1 MQKNCSLK
9 LKKNLL
15 KLSKKLSD
23 KNVLSYSDIRKEL
36 GVDSKKLSKT
46 IKTLHKEGY
55 VTHKGRGK
63 FEFEKERIEVV
74 IFVYGS
80 LKRGF
85 DNNDILKDAQY
96 LCKAET
102 VRSFAMFEETSG
114 NYPYL
119 LKNENKG
126 YSKIKG
132 ELYKI
137 CRKDILKKIDSFEGT
152 PDYYKREKIKV
163 KIKKKKIKL
172 AETYFF
178 TNNIIPKDQEPIEE
192 WTKDNNYFLKVFEE
206 HYKKSMC
213 E

>member
-1 MQKNCSLK
+1 MQKKHSSK
-9 LKKNLL
+9 LKKNIL
-15 KLSKKLSD
+15 KLSKLSN
-23 KNVLSYSDIRKEL
+23 KNVLSYSDIREKIDI
-36 GVDSKKLSKT
+36 DSRELSKT
-46 IKTLHKEGY
+46 IKALHKEGY
-55 VTHKGRGK
+55 VTHRGRGK
-63 FEFEKERIEVV
+63 FELEEEPIKIT

-119 LKNENKG
+119 LKNRNKG

-137 CRKDILKKIDSFEGT
+137 YRKDILEKIDNFEGA

-163 KIKKKKIKL
+163 KTSKKEKL
-172 AETYFF
+172 VQTYFF
-178 TNNIIPKDQEPIEE
+178 TNDIIPKDQEPLQE

-206 HYKKSMC
+206 HYKKSIC
-213 E
+213 G